1 MFPNLQIRK
10 YSQKI
15 KESSKDPICRL
26 GAASVLL
33 LLIVI
38 LFSGPVFK
46 SLEKKGVYSLLSAIT
61 GSSVDNCSESSFLDP
76 SKKPKSE
83 SPDLLLVQNCSLQA
97 ASPPVMFTPQILAAL
112 TEGYNPEDVNKVI
125 IEYVV
130 EKGDTF
136 STISERFNVS
146 VNTILWANN
155 LTSKSSLKNGQKLI
169 IPPVDGVVHYVKS
182 GDTLSSIASKYK
194 GKVEEILAFNDL
206 SSEGDI
212 YLGDVIIIPNGVITP
227 KTAKPTA
234 PVLAPL
240 ASGAFI
246 CPISSPC
253 RVTQWL
259 HYYNA
264 VDFSHGQCGES
275 IFAAA
280 AGTVLKVKLTSS
292 TSRWAFGGAGN
303 TISILHS
310 NGVVTSYGHV
320 KQSLVNPGDQ
330 VTKGQIIASMG
341 GSPGTPGAGN
351 STGCHLHFGVSGARN
366 PFSP

>member
-1 MFPNLQIRK
+1 MSPKIKIRK

-15 KESSKDPICRL
+15 KESSKDPLYRL
-26 GAASVLL
+26 GAASVVL
-33 LLIVI
+33 LLILI
-38 LFSGPVFK
+38 LFSIPALK
-46 SLEKKGVYSLLSAIT
+46 SIEKKGFSSLLAVIT
-61 GSSVDNCSESSFLDP
+61 GASSDNCSQSPFLDP
-76 SKKPKSE
+76 AQKPKSE
-83 SPDLLLVQNCSLQA
+83 SPELLLVQNCSLQA

-112 TEGYNPEDVNKVI
+112 TEGYETEDVNRVI
-125 IEYVV
+125 FEYIV
-130 EKGDTF
+130 EQGDTF
-136 STISERFNVS
+136 SVIAEKFNIS

-155 LTSKSSLKNGQKLI
+155 LTKSSSLKNGQKLVISPVTGI
-169 IPPVDGVVHYVKS
+169 IYYVKS
-182 GDTLSSIASKYK
+182 GDTLLGIANKYK
-194 GKVEEILAFNDL
+194 GKIDEVVAFNDL

-212 YLGDVIIIPNGVITP
+212 YLGDVIIIPDGTMPAV
-227 KTAKPTA
+227 AKSSA

-240 ASGAFI
+240 VTGAFL

-253 RVTQWL
+253 RITQGL
-259 HYYNA
+259 HFYNA

-320 KQSLVNPGDQ
+320 KQSLVSVGDQ
-330 VTKGQIIASMG
+330 VSKGQIIALMG
-341 GSPGTPGAGN
+341 GSPGTPGAGK